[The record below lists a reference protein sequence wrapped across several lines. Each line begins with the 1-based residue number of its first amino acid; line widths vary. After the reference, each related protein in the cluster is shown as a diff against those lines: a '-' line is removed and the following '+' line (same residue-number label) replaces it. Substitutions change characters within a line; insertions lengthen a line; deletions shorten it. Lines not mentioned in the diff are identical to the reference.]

1 MARFVRFLLRFLLF
15 LVPLTALAILAF
27 VVVSFVGAQ
36 LEDVPEPPKV
46 ALLRGASDQPLDLR
60 PETLERERDGSL
72 PAAADD
78 GAGDAR
84 GRLTAHWNVS

>member
-1 MARFVRFLLRFLLF
+1 MLF
-15 LVPLTALAILAF
+15 LVPLTALAVLAF

-46 ALLRGASDQPLDLR
+46 ALLRGVGPTVG
-60 PETLERERDGSL
+60 PEAGDAGTQARWDSTCGCSR
-72 PAAADD
+72 

-84 GRLTAHWNVS
+84 GD